1 MRKPKSFSF
10 FGCYVSLL
18 LQVMISTSEN
28 WTVNTSPGHLVAIV
42 GGQAELSC
50 HLFPPQSAKHM
61 EVCWFKGD
69 RSKLVHL
76 YRGGQEVNEEAAPEY
91 VDRTEFVKEAIGEGR
106 LTLRLHNISVSDDGP
121 YQCSFKDSDFHGV
134 ASMNLSVAALGLETQ
149 IHIKTPSADGLM
161 VECKSGGW
169 FPQPQME
176 WRDNNGEVV
185 PPSSKSY
192 SQDGAKLFHIEMTLL
207 LRNRSQGNMTC
218 YIRNPLI
225 GEGKQTNII
234 IVGEYSHLYWNIISK
249 RQEGEISFNLCPVF
263 RSHHFAEIFHF
274 TSVCDIV
281 SDFCGLL
288 LSVLQQKRAVLN
300 STNFLILTPF
310 SVFISDPLF
319 LLYEDW
325 IQDMAIMISIFT
337 VFYTTLIFFLY
348 LTMKKVIEQGLD
360 QHFYFMNPKQKPEI
374 LNIIFG

>member
-1 MRKPKSFSF
+1 MECKKKESKIKVFLNSSKSVASVLRVSALPGNFLEIQIIGLCLDPLNQKLCMRKPKSFSF
-10 FGCYVSLL
+10 SGCYVSLL

-161 VECKSGGW
+161 VECNSGGW

-192 SQDGAKLFHIEMTLL
+192 SQDGAKLFHVEMTLL

-249 RQEGEISFNLCPVF
+249 RQEGEISFN
-263 RSHHFAEIFHF
+263 
-274 TSVCDIV
+274 
-281 SDFCGLL
+281 
-288 LSVLQQKRAVLN
+288 
-300 STNFLILTPF
+300 PF
-310 SVFISDPLF
+310 
-319 LLYEDW
+319 
-325 IQDMAIMISIFT
+325 
-337 VFYTTLIFFLY
+337 
-348 LTMKKVIEQGLD
+348 
-360 QHFYFMNPKQKPEI
+360 
-374 LNIIFG
+374 

>member
-10 FGCYVSLL
+10 SGWYVSLL
-18 LQVMISTSEN
+18 LQVMIPMSEN
-28 WTVNTSPGHLVAIV
+28 WTVNTTSGHLVAIV

-50 HLFPPQSAKHM
+50 HLSPPQSAKHM

-76 YRGGQEVNEEAAPEY
+76 FRGGQEVNEEAAPEY

-134 ASMNLSVAALGLETQ
+134 ASMNLSVAALGLGTQ
-149 IHIKTPSADGLM
+149 IHIRAPSTDGLM
-161 VECKSGGW
+161 VECNSGGW

-176 WRDNNGEVV
+176 WRDNNGKVV
-185 PPSSKSY
+185 PHSSKSY

-225 GEGKQTNII
+225 GEGKQTNIVIVDVQFFRVYTWLILFISVLCVMLFLI
-234 IVGEYSHLYWNIISK
+234 IVGLCCQCSK
-249 RQEGEISFNLCPVF
+249 KKAF
-263 RSHHFAEIFHF
+263 R
-274 TSVCDIV
+274 CDFV
-281 SDFCGLL
+281 HL
-288 LSVLQQKRAVLN
+288 LSKACAQVACWTCFCAVLI
-300 STNFLILTPF
+300 SYLIF
-310 SVFISDPLF
+310 RIRVFISDPLF
-319 LLYEDW
+319 LLYERW
-325 IQDMAIMISIFT
+325 IRDMAMVVFIFM
-337 VFYTTLIFFLY
+337 VFYSALVLLLYIPMVKLIKQGTIRSRTKNTLCEM
-348 LTMKKVIEQGLD
+348 TEM
-360 QHFYFMNPKQKPEI
+360 
-374 LNIIFG
+374 